1 MDVLPFREARVKLSA
16 VVKRAAAGQ
25 PIVITRRGKKDA
37 VVMSLSDYE
46 RLARF
51 QESREADRSRPSDA
65 G

>member
-1 MDVLPFREARVKLSA
+1 MDVLPFREARAKLSA

-51 QESREADRSRPSDA
+51 HESREADRSRSSDA